1 MMYRSL
7 EPTFV
12 EFLPDVLEGGLLY
25 VSMEHGMVAHSC
37 CCGCGS
43 PVYTPLTPTDWKIMY
58 NGETITLSPSVGSW
72 ELPCRSH
79 YIIKANRVVVAG
91 SWTDEQIV
99 RERQRDANAK
109 KRHYKTAVK
118 KVERTPQN
126 EPSSELT
133 TSWWKR
139 AWARFRSILP
149 W

>member
-1 MMYRSL
+1 MMYRSV

-25 VSMEHGMVAHSC
+25 VSMEHGMVAHRC

-79 YIIKANRVVVAG
+79 YIIKANRIVVAG

-109 KRHYKTAVK
+109 KQHYKTTIR
-118 KVERTPQN
+118 KVVRTPQN
-126 EPSSELT
+126 EPSSKLST
-133 TSWWKR
+133 RWWMR
-139 AWARFRSILP
+139 AWKQFRRAMP

>member
-25 VSMEHGMVAHSC
+25 VSIEHSMVAHSC

-43 PVYTPLTPTDWKIMY
+43 PVYTPLTPTDWKITY
-58 NGETITLSPSVGSW
+58 NGEAITLSPSVGSW

-79 YIIKANRVVVAG
+79 YIIKANRTIVAG

-99 RERQRDANAK
+99 RERQRDADAK
-109 KRHYKTAVK
+109 KQYYKTAVG
-118 KVERTPQN
+118 KVERTPQI
-126 EPSSELT
+126 EPSRGSKR
-133 TSWWKR
+133 WWMR
-139 AWARFRSILP
+139 AWEGFRRFLH
-149 W
+149 